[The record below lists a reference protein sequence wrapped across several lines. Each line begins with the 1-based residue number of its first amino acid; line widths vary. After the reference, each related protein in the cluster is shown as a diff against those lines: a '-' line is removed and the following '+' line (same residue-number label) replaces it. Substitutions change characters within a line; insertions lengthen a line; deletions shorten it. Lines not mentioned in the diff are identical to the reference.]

1 MRKIS
6 FLNKLV
12 KQGKLEVVDPSDE
25 IKKAYLEKSESNMV
39 SAKILLKNN
48 RLEETVT
55 LAYYSM
61 YHILTALLFKIGIK
75 SENHSG
81 SIILLKEIFNI
92 DNSKIEFVKKERV
105 DKQYYF
111 DFNITKEQV
120 EEIIII
126 AEEFDTMLLDFISKM
141 GNSSVNTYRNKFKEL
156 L

>member
-1 MRKIS
+1 MKKIN

-12 KQGKLEVVDPSDE
+12 KQGKLGLVESSDE
-25 IKKAYLEKSESNMV
+25 IKKAYIEKSESNLV

-48 RLEETVT
+48 RLEETVSLT
-55 LAYYSM
+55 YYSM

-81 SIILLKEIFNI
+81 AIILLKEIFNL

-120 EEIIII
+120 KEIIII
-126 AEEFDTMLLDFISKM
+126 AEEFNSKLFDFISKI
-141 GNSSVNTYRNKFKEL
+141 NNNDVKLYRNKFEDL
-156 L
+156 F